1 MFYWRALVLSALALS
16 ALEPVRASQEPLL
29 DNGASATT
37 RRRQLHGRF
46 LQVTDFHPDPFYKV
60 YSSISEDGACH
71 RGSGPS
77 GYYGAET
84 SDCDSP
90 VSLINATFDWIR
102 DELKD
107 SVDFVIWTGDSA
119 RHDNDEK
126 IPRNVQQVVQLNQ
139 LLVDK
144 FYEVFGKNQDEP
156 DDDPTNDLVVPV
168 VPTFGNN
175 DILPHNIFER
185 GPNTWTRRYLDIWR
199 TFIPEVQK
207 HSFDQGGW
215 FYVDVIPNHLA
226 VVSLNSL
233 YFFNSNSAV
242 DGCAAKSEPGY
253 RQLDWLRIQ
262 LQYLRDRNM
271 KAIITGHVPPARTSN
286 KSNWDETCWQKYTLW
301 MHQYRDVIAGTL
313 YGHMNTDH
321 FIVQDFHDVD
331 DNVVDGYEI
340 IQSSNKRALLSVEE
354 PKFGIQS
361 ATSYL
366 KDLRDGWSKLPRPEV
381 NRAHKA
387 SDILEGGLERGHL
400 EQDVETNKKGK
411 KHKGKKPHGPDDYDS
426 EIGGQYA
433 ERFSVSHVSPS
444 VVPNYFP
451 TIRVYEYNITGLER
465 KSPRG
470 YLDTF
475 EQYPMDTAERL
486 DDLDE
491 RDLDEKAMVEDDELE
506 AERKKKKKKPKKH
519 RFTVPKPPSKSA
531 PPGPA
536 YSPQSLTLLGFV
548 QYYANL
554 TRINNDFFGDDVEQ
568 QRWKDGKHHGK
579 KPFDDDRIPHPTNF
593 TYEVLYDTRKDKIY
607 KLKDLT
613 TRSYLRL
620 AQRIAGVKPRKYGS
634 EMSEADLNEVD
645 DDEAF
650 DTEESDLDMNKKKH
664 KKKGKKKGDKKKK
677 SRRDNKAWYTFV
689 RRAFVNTVDPDD
701 IEEEFGP

>member
-1 MFYWRALVLSALALS
+1 MFCWRASVVSALVLA
-16 ALEPVRASQEPLL
+16 ALEPVSASQEPLV
-29 DNGASATT
+29 DNGASIAK
-37 RRRQLHGRF
+37 RRQLHGRF

-60 YSSISEDGACH
+60 YSSIDETGACH
-71 RGSGPS
+71 RGHGPA

-90 VSLINATFDWIR
+90 ISLINATFDWIR

-107 SVDFVIWTGDSA
+107 SIDFVVWTGDSA

-126 IPRNVQQVVQLNQ
+126 IPRNVQQVTQLNQ
-139 LLVDK
+139 LLVNK

-156 DDDPTNDLVVPV
+156 DDDPTNDLVIPV
-168 VPTFGNN
+168 IPTFGNN

-185 GPNTWTRRYLDIWR
+185 GPNIWTRRYLDLWR
-199 TFIPEVQK
+199 NFIPEVQK

-215 FYVDVIPNHLA
+215 FYVEAIPNHLA

-271 KAIITGHVPPARTSN
+271 KAIITGHVPPARTAN

-301 MHQYRDVIAGTL
+301 MHQYRDVIAATL

-321 FIVQDFHDVD
+321 FIVQDFEEVD
-331 DNVVDGYEI
+331 DNIVDGYEVI
-340 IQSSNKRALLSVEE
+340 KNYNKRGMVAAAEQ
-354 PKFGIQS
+354 KFGIQS

-366 KDLRDGWSKLPRPEV
+366 KDLRRSWTKLPKPE
-381 NRAHKA
+381 AHKDAEA
-387 SDILEGGLERGHL
+387 SK
-400 EQDVETNKKGK
+400 NGK
-411 KHKGKKPHGPDDYDS
+411 KHKGKKPHDPDDYDA
-426 EIGGQYA
+426 EIGGRYA
-433 ERFSVSHVSPS
+433 ERFSISHVSPS

-451 TIRVYEYNITGLER
+451 TIRVYEYNITGLDR
-465 KSPRG
+465 KLPRANENI
-470 YLDTF
+470 LDFFTTEATD
-475 EQYPMDTAERL
+475 EQFDEQSLEQDAIAE
-486 DDLDE
+486 DE
-491 RDLDEKAMVEDDELE
+491 ELE
-506 AERKKKKKKPKKH
+506 AERKKKKKPKKPKKH

-554 TRINNDFFGDDVEQ
+554 TRINNDHFEDNTERQGS
-568 QRWKDGKHHGK
+568 KDGKHAGN
-579 KPFDDDRIPHPTNF
+579 RTPHPTNL
-593 TYEVLYDTRKDKIY
+593 TYEVLYDTRSDKVY
-607 KLKDLT
+607 QLEDLT
-613 TRSYLRL
+613 TKSYLRL
-620 AQRIAGVKPRKYGS
+620 AQCIAGVRPRKS
-634 EMSEADLNEVD
+634 DVQMSEVDLDEVEAEGTFE
-645 DDEAF
+645 DDE
-650 DTEESDLDMNKKKH
+650 DQGDVDITKKKH
-664 KKKGKKKGDKKKK
+664 KKKGDKKKK
-677 SRRDNKAWYTFV
+677 KKSHKDNKPWYTFV
-689 RRAFVNTVDPDD
+689 RRAFVNTVEPDD
-701 IEEEFGP
+701 IEEEFGV

>member
-1 MFYWRALVLSALALS
+1 MAK
-16 ALEPVRASQEPLL
+16 
-29 DNGASATT
+29 
-37 RRRQLHGRF
+37 RRQLHGRF

-60 YSSISEDGACH
+60 HSSIDSDGACH
-71 RGSGPS
+71 RGHGPA

-90 VSLINATFDWIR
+90 ISLINATFDWIR

-107 SVDFVIWTGDSA
+107 SIDFVIWTGDSA

-126 IPRNVQQVVQLNQ
+126 IPRNVQQVTHLNQ
-139 LLVDK
+139 LLVEK
-144 FYEVFGKNQDEP
+144 FYEVFAKNEDEP

-168 VPTFGNN
+168 IPTFGNN
-175 DILPHNIFER
+175 DILPHNIFDK
-185 GPNTWTRRYLDIWR
+185 GPNLWTRRYLDIWR
-199 TFIPEVQK
+199 PFIPEVQK

-215 FYVDVIPNHLA
+215 FYVEAIPNHLA

-271 KAIITGHVPPARTSN
+271 KAIITGHVPPARTDN
-286 KSNWDETCWQKYTLW
+286 KNNWDETCWQKYTLW
-301 MHQYRDVIAGTL
+301 MHQYRDVIVATL

-321 FIVQDFHDVD
+321 FIVQDFDQVD
-331 DNVVDGYEI
+331 DSVVDGYETI
-340 IQSSNKRALLSVEE
+340 KSSNKRGMVAAAEQQ
-354 PKFGIQS
+354 FGIQS

-366 KDLRDGWSKLPRPEV
+366 KDLRKSWTKLPKPQADEDADALK
-381 NRAHKA
+381 N
-387 SDILEGGLERGHL
+387 
-400 EQDVETNKKGK
+400 GK
-411 KHKGKKPHGPDDYDS
+411 KHKGKKPHNPDDYDA
-426 EIGGQYA
+426 EIGGRYA
-433 ERFSVSHVSPS
+433 ERFSISHVSPS

-451 TIRVYEYNITGLER
+451 TIRVYEYNITGLDR
-465 KSPRG
+465 KLPRT
-470 YLDTF
+470 YEDMF
-475 EQYPMDTAERL
+475 ELHATEIPEDEQSLEEDLIAE
-486 DDLDE
+486 DE
-491 RDLDEKAMVEDDELE
+491 DLE

-554 TRINNDFFGDDVEQ
+554 TRINNNLVEDDAEQ
-568 QRWKDGKHHGK
+568 QRRKDGKPHGN
-579 KPFDDDRIPHPTNF
+579 KPFDHNRSSHPKNF
-593 TYEVLYDTRKDKIY
+593 TYEVLYDTRSDKVY
-607 KLKDLT
+607 DLEDLT

-620 AQRIAGVKPRKYGS
+620 AQRIAGVKPRKSDVQVSG
-634 EMSEADLNEVD
+634 EDLEEVEEVEVD
-645 DDEAF
+645 EA
-650 DTEESDLDMNKKKH
+650 LDADAHQGDMDITKKKH
-664 KKKGKKKGDKKKK
+664 KKKKGDKKKK
-677 SRRDNKAWYTFV
+677 SSKDNKPWYTFV
-689 RRAFVNTVDPDD
+689 RRAFVDTLEPDD
-701 IEEEFGP
+701 IEEEF